1 MKKITLTT
9 VFSFFIL
16 ALVKAQDS
24 IVVDKEEAV
33 SWLRQN
39 WMWIAGAVVLI
50 ILIAALSGG
59 SRRRKTKTITTTT
72 LADTA
77 GNVKKVT
84 TEETEI

>member
-1 MKKITLTT
+1 MKKISLTAI
-9 VFSFFIL
+9 FSFFIL
-16 ALVKAQDS
+16 AIVRAQDS
-24 IVVDKEEAV
+24 VVVDKQEAV

-39 WMWIAGAVVLI
+39 WMWVAGAVVLI

-59 SRRRKTKTITTTT
+59 SRTRKTKTITTTT
-72 LADTA
+72 LADTQ

>member
-1 MKKITLTT
+1 MKKINLTVIFT
-9 VFSFFIL
+9 FFIM
-16 ALVKAQDS
+16 ALVRAQDS
-24 IVVDKEEAV
+24 VVVDKEEAV
-33 SWLRQN
+33 SWLQKN

-59 SRRRKTKTITTTT
+59 RSRSKKITTTT
-72 LADTA
+72 LSDTN